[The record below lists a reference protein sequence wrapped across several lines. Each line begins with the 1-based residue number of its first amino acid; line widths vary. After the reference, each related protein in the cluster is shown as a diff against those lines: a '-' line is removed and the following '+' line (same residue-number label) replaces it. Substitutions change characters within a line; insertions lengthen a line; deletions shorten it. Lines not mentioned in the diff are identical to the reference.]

1 MRIDELVL
9 LVGITLIGYAIY
21 FIFRGIYLAI
31 TYKERKLRREYKEY
45 LLETT
50 DINSLDDRDFEIF
63 CAEVFKK
70 QGFVVELT
78 KATGDYGRDIILNG
92 SIYVECKRFN
102 EKGSVG
108 RPILQK
114 LLGSMDMF
122 NIQKGIVI
130 TTGKY
135 TNTAIETAKMMNGKL
150 ILWNSY
156 DLFKFLKADKEKAQR
171 MIYN

>member
-1 MRIDELVL
+1 MRLDEIVL
-9 LVGITLIGYAIY
+9 LIGITLVGYGIY
-21 FIFRGIYLAI
+21 WIFRGIYLAI

-70 QGFVVELT
+70 QGFIVELT
-78 KATGDYGRDIILNG
+78 SKTNDYGRDIILNN

-102 EKGSVG
+102 ENGSVG

-122 NIQKGIVI
+122 NIKKGIII

-135 TNTAIETAKMMNGKL
+135 SNTAIEAAKMSNKL
-150 ILWNSY
+150 ILWDSY
-156 DLFKFLKADKEKAQR
+156 DLFRFLKADKEKARR
-171 MIYN
+171 MIYD

>member
-1 MRIDELVL
+1 MRIDEIVL
-9 LVGITLIGYAIY
+9 LLGITLVGYGIY
-21 FIFRGIYLAI
+21 FLFKGIYLAA

-63 CAEVFKK
+63 CAEVFQK
-70 QGFVVELT
+70 QGFTVELT
-78 KATGDYGRDIILNG
+78 KATGDYGRDIILNN

-102 EKGSVG
+102 ENGSVG

-122 NIQKGIVI
+122 NVKKGIII

-135 TNTAIETAKMMNGKL
+135 SNTAIEAARISGKL
-150 ILWNSY
+150 ILWDTY
-156 DLFKFLKADKEKAQR
+156 DLFRFLKADKEKAQK
-171 MIYN
+171 MVLG